1 MRFHITL
8 QRAHQTGYRHGVLLT
23 EVFDY
28 PFIAEY
34 ILNCLGDKRQSV
46 DRVLVEETGENINRN
61 LGSGLLDIPEVNTN
75 IVFGFPSLVRFSWG
89 TSELALTHLKA
100 N

>member
-23 EVFDY
+23 EVYLDTWSKY
-28 PFIAEY
+28 
-34 ILNCLGDKRQSV
+34 CGQGDQRQSV

-89 TSELALTHLKA
+89 TCTNAFEGQC
-100 N
+100 